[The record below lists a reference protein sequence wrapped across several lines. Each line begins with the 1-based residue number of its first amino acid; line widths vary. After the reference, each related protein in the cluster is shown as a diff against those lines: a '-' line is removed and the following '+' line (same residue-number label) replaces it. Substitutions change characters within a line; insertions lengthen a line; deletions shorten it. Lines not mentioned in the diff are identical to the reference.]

1 MKYSHM
7 NPNVKCMTNLTQ
19 HQIDHLDDYEYSL
32 FLAYGDSF
40 KPTATVPPGTR
51 SHKLREAEAT
61 RILEQAG
68 GKILRFGKR
77 VRGRFNKRGVA
88 LFNGAYR
95 DHLRQVK
102 KRTSW

>member
-1 MKYSHM
+1 
-7 NPNVKCMTNLTQ
+7 MTNLTQ

-40 KPTATVPPGTR
+40 KPTATVPPRTR
-51 SHKLREAEAT
+51 SDQLREAEAT

-77 VRGRFNKRGVA
+77 VRSRFNKRGIA

>member
-40 KPTATVPPGTR
+40 KPTPTVPPGTR
-51 SHKLREAEAT
+51 SNQLREAEAT

-68 GKILRFGKR
+68 GKILCFGKR
-77 VRGRFNKRGVA
+77 VRSRFNKRGVA

-102 KRTSW
+102 KRASW

>member
-1 MKYSHM
+1 
-7 NPNVKCMTNLTQ
+7 MTNLTQ

-40 KPTATVPPGTR
+40 KPTPTVPPGTG
-51 SHKLREAEAT
+51 SYKLRTTETTGVFNEV
-61 RILEQAG
+61 RGEIIRLG
-68 GKILRFGKR
+68 FR
-77 VRGRFNKRGVA
+77 VRGRINKRGVA

-95 DHLRQVK
+95 DHLRKVK

>member
-40 KPTATVPPGTR
+40 KPTPTVPPGTR
-51 SHKLREAEAT
+51 SNQLREAEAT

-77 VRGRFNKRGVA
+77 VRSRFNKRGVA

-102 KRTSW
+102 KRASW

>member
-1 MKYSHM
+1 
-7 NPNVKCMTNLTQ
+7 MTNLTQ
-19 HQIDHLDDYEYSL
+19 HQIDHLDDYEYAL

-40 KPTATVPPGTR
+40 KPTATVPPGTG
-51 SHKLREAEAT
+51 SDQLREAEAT

-77 VRGRFNKRGVA
+77 VRSRFNKRGIA

>member
-1 MKYSHM
+1 M
-7 NPNVKCMTNLTQ
+7 NNSVKTMTYRLTQ

-40 KPTATVPPGTR
+40 KPTPTVPPGTR
-51 SHKLREAEAT
+51 SHQLREAEAT

-68 GKILRFGKR
+68 GKILCLGKR
-77 VRGRFNKRGVA
+77 VRSRINKRGVA

-95 DHLRQVK
+95 NHLRQTK
-102 KRTSW
+102 KRTSR

>member
-1 MKYSHM
+1 
-7 NPNVKCMTNLTQ
+7 MTNLTQ

-40 KPTATVPPGTR
+40 KPTPTVPPGTR
-51 SHKLREAEAT
+51 SDQLRETEAT

-68 GKILRFGKR
+68 GKILCFGKR
-77 VRGRFNKRGVA
+77 VRPPFNKRVFA
-88 LFNGAYR
+88 LFNVAYR

-102 KRTSW
+102 KRASW